1 MKYYLWKLWSY
12 IFLAFLLSQLSQP
25 LLQLGLELWTQ
36 NSWNMSKYFIYER
49 SGRWD
54 TADFWAIFL
63 SSKSLKSES
72 IFFDVEFIEG
82 CFQCLH
88 KKWYVNKTMYFKF
101 INHKQWLVFTKVSI
115 RWSVLSLSISLTLTL
130 SLLKAPLPSPCP
142 PLATQ
147 WRRSAT
153 L

>member
-1 MKYYLWKLWSY
+1 MVKY
-12 IFLAFLLSQLSQP
+12 QP
-25 LLQLGLELWTQ
+25 TISEWYVEVWTQ
-36 NSWNMSKYFIYER
+36 NSWNLSKYFIHER

-101 INHKQWLVFTKVSI
+101 INHKQWLVLFTIVSI
-115 RWSVLSLSISLTLTL
+115 KWSVLSLSL
-130 SLLKAPLPSPCP
+130 SLSLSSKPPSPLPVLLWPHNEGGLEHFKVTHNASTMCHK
-142 PLATQ
+142 LE
-147 WRRSAT
+147 SSS
-153 L
+153 